1 MDSNRDA
8 MATPA
13 TAETLDWDD
22 DARERKRYDVV
33 IASDSEM
40 LPQVAWLSSAAKH
53 CNHTSM
59 EQV

>member
-1 MDSNRDA
+1 

-33 IASDSEM
+33 IASDCVFNSTAG
-40 LPQVAWLSSAAKH
+40 LFSAAVKI
-53 CNHTSM
+53 CTNNDPTNCLR
-59 EQV
+59 VA